1 MALHLD
7 RRRKY
12 LISSDFHPAYGT
24 HDEAEDAFKIFD
36 KDGNGDLSRGEI
48 KTFVLK
54 CYKERRFLSRSLR
67 DVGTALK
74 TLDKIMIVLGLVF
87 LFFISLSVFRV
98 SLGAS
103 LTSVYSLGLG
113 LSFIFK
119 NSASNVSSLYTT
131 LSCVLMNGRLSM
143 LLFVSVFRTIGL
155 LDSRELG
162 TIVLLVTQ

>member
-1 MALHLD
+1 MALRSD

-12 LISSDFHPAYGT
+12 LIASDFHPAYT
-24 HDEAEDAFKIFD
+24 SHPDAEEAFKIFD

-54 CYKERRFLSRSLR
+54 VYKERRFLSRSLR
-67 DVGTALK
+67 DVGSALK
-74 TLDKIMIVLGLVF
+74 TLDKMMIVLGLII

-119 NSASNVSSLYTT
+119 NSASNVSGVVFRLC
-131 LSCVLMNGRLSM
+131 LGCKLMDVRPSM
-143 LLFVSVFRTIGL
+143 LLSVSSSFFLSILT
-155 LDSRELG
+155 
-162 TIVLLVTQ
+162 